1 MVDDVGC
8 SAEGINP
15 KAKRKMRMENEG
27 QTDFCHMLVFS
38 FNAAILGG
46 GIGARELMMN
56 TRGAKV
62 GFEAI
67 ACKLNTTITLKNFD
81 ASGMLVFNKILKVNK
96 DVIKFRF

>member
-1 MVDDVGC
+1 M
-8 SAEGINP
+8 S
-15 KAKRKMRMENEG
+15 
-27 QTDFCHMLVFS
+27 VFS
-38 FNAAILGG
+38 FSTTILGE

-67 ACKLNTTITLKNFD
+67 ACKLSTTITLKNFD
-81 ASGMLVFNKILKVNK
+81 ASRMLVFYKILKVNK

>member
-1 MVDDVGC
+1 MVDDVGY
-8 SAEGINP
+8 SAKGVNP
-15 KAKRKMRMENEG
+15 KARRNVRMEKEG
-27 QTDFCHMLVFS
+27 QTDFCHMSVFS
-38 FNAAILGG
+38 FSPTILGG

-56 TRGAKV
+56 TRCAKV

-67 ACKLNTTITLKNFD
+67 ACKLSTTITVKFFY

>member
-1 MVDDVGC
+1 
-8 SAEGINP
+8 
-15 KAKRKMRMENEG
+15 MEKEG
-27 QTDFCHMLVFS
+27 QTGFCHMSVFS
-38 FNAAILGG
+38 FSVTILSG

-67 ACKLNTTITLKNFD
+67 ACKLSTTITLKIFD
-81 ASGMLVFNKILKVNK
+81 VSGMLVFNKILKVNK